1 MTGKGAHPHQGTLTL
16 EDAVRLSGPT
26 AFNLM
31 LKPAGSLC
39 NLDCHYCYYLD
50 KAEIYGGVE
59 PRMSL
64 EMLETVVR
72 AYIEANDVPEVTF
85 NWHGGE
91 PLVVGI
97 DFYRK
102 A

>member
-1 MTGKGAHPHQGTLTL
+1 M
-16 EDAVRLSGPT
+16 RLSGPV
-26 AFNLM
+26 AFNIM

-50 KAEIYGGVE
+50 KAEIYGGRE

-64 EMLETVVR
+64 DMLETVVR
-72 AYIEANDVPEVTF
+72 EYIRANDVPEVTF

-91 PLVVGI
+91 PLILGL

-102 A
+102 AL